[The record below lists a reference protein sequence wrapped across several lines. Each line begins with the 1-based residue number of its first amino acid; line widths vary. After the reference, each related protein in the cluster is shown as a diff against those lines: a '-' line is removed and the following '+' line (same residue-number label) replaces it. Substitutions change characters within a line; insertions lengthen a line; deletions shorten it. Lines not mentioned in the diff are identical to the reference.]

1 VRVNIYLLP
10 YTAAR
15 HLAMALWCAGAGLLA
30 WWLVLTVMVELETS
44 LWSAALDGPVLLCA
58 LAAAITG
65 ASVAGEDNLRRAP
78 LKVRALR
85 LGIGLGLG
93 VGLCAAGVAA
103 WTFGLPLLLNADS
116 AAYANA
122 VDPTLVSLSYRVGLF
137 GVMGLSC
144 GVATLVV
151 RKLADPISHVFGGI
165 AAGLFG
171 GALWFILSGTTLGGL
186 LSPYL
191 LNVPSLGQDLFL
203 AGAGLAAGAGFAFGL
218 LTWGIPDDLY
228 AGWLRVLSPERFGR
242 RIPIDPL
249 DDAGRE
255 RFVGHFPRGL
265 DLWLPVQDGVMEL
278 HLSIKVDKDKVY
290 AARGLSLQPTTVHRF
305 LERVDLR
312 YNPSRPAPFETV
324 LSSGDRIVMGS
335 GAARSEV
342 EFLMLPKEER

>member
-44 LWSAALDGPVLLCA
+44 LWSAALDGPLLLCV

-137 GVMGLSC
+137 GVMGLAC

-203 AGAGLAAGAGFAFGL
+203 AGAGLGAGAGFADGASS
-218 LTWGIPDDLY
+218 LT
-228 AGWLRVLSPERFGR
+228 
-242 RIPIDPL
+242 
-249 DDAGRE
+249 
-255 RFVGHFPRGL
+255 
-265 DLWLPVQDGVMEL
+265 
-278 HLSIKVDKDKVY
+278 
-290 AARGLSLQPTTVHRF
+290 ARAVC
-305 LERVDLR
+305 
-312 YNPSRPAPFETV
+312 AP
-324 LSSGDRIVMGS
+324 
-335 GAARSEV
+335 GAAAECG
-342 EFLMLPKEER
+342 E